1 MSSRL
6 DAMMNQYKT
15 NSTSSKKK
23 GSNKFDKNN
32 YFATFLEDGVL
43 SAQRHV
49 RIVEPKG
56 ATESPF
62 VEIMGHKSQVE
73 GQWKTFICPKHE
85 KQEACPYC
93 EARELLLAT
102 GDAEDKKDAIQFS
115 AKKMYVVKLIDRD
128 NPDHGVKFWR
138 INHHYKQQGVMDKI
152 NAGNTTLPEGEDPV
166 SSTNG
171 RDIIITITGDGKK
184 SAVTGVNYAMSQTP
198 LSADSEQ
205 GKAWLDSAHEKSWE
219 DVYSVKPYDFLEI
232 IVRGG
237 TPYWQKN
244 DSEKGGGYIDKASLT
259 ETSNTDAPKEE
270 LDSELSMGVSK
281 ANAEATTTSTPES
294 AVPESTTAPESVTA
308 VADAKTDEVE
318 DDDLPF

>member
-15 NSTSSKKK
+15 NSTSSKSK
-23 GSNKFDKNN
+23 GSKKFDKNN

-56 ATESPF
+56 ETESPF

-85 KQEACPYC
+85 KGEKCPFC

-102 GDAEDKKDAIQFS
+102 GDEADRKEAIQFS

-152 NAGNTTLPEGEDPV
+152 NAGNTTLPAGEDPI
-166 SSTNG
+166 STANG

-184 SAVTGVNYAMSQTP
+184 SAVTGVNYAMAQTP
-198 LSADSEQ
+198 LSEDTEQ
-205 GKAWLDSAHEKSWE
+205 SNAWLASAHEKSWE
-219 DVYSVKPYDFLEI
+219 DVYSVKPYEFLEI

-237 TPYWQKN
+237 VPYWQKD
-244 DSEKGGGYIDKASLT
+244 DSEKGGGYVDKASLT
-259 ETSNTDAPKEE
+259 ETSNTEEPKEE
-270 LDSELSMGVSK
+270 LDSELSMGV
-281 ANAEATTTSTPES
+281 ANANADANPPRTLTPES
-294 AVPESTTAPESVTA
+294 AIPENTGAAATT
-308 VADAKTDEVE
+308 DAATDDAE